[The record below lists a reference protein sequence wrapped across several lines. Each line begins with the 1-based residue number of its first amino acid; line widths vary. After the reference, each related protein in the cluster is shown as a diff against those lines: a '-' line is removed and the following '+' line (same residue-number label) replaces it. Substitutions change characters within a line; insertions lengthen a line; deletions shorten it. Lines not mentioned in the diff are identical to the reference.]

1 MLHKLDKSILKNI
14 VSLFLVQGVGYILP
28 LVTLPYLV
36 KVLGPAGYGNLGF
49 SLALIQYFI
58 LLTQFG
64 FDFSATKE
72 IAIHKDNKSKV
83 SEIFW
88 AVIYCKIALLAL
100 SALILIIAM
109 QFVPLLK
116 EHDDIIFASFVSVIG
131 MAFLPSWLFQ
141 GKEKM
146 GRMAIYNIIARS
158 LTLPATFLLV
168 HTPEDAWVAAL
179 ITSTG
184 IVLATLFSLI
194 IIYHEQWIEFRK
206 PNVSHINE
214 TMSEGW
220 HIFLSN
226 IAGNLYIN
234 SIPVFLGFM
243 TRPET
248 VGQYV
253 AADKIRQAIQ
263 GLMGPVTQVFYPRI
277 SALMSSNKSK
287 AISLI
292 KGLFKVQCTVAL
304 IISLCLFVFAEE
316 IIISLYSRE
325 YIEAIL
331 ILKLISPLVFIISIS
346 NVLGVQGM
354 LTMGMKIA
362 FSKIVWLGAVIN
374 TLIIF
379 PFIYNYQAEGAAIS
393 VLITEVLIMLFIVYS
408 VRKIWS
414 DF

>member
-1 MLHKLDKSILKNI
+1 MDKSILKNI
-14 VSLFLVQGVGYILP
+14 TSLFLVQGVGYILP

-36 KVLGPAGYGNLGF
+36 RVLGPTSYGNLGF

-58 LLTQFG
+58 LLTQYG
-64 FDFSATKE
+64 FEFSATKE
-72 IAIHKDNKSKV
+72 IAVHKDNKDKV

-88 AVIYCKIALLAL
+88 SVIYCKISLLIL
-100 SALILIIAM
+100 SAILLLIAT

-116 EHDDIIFASFVSVIG
+116 QHDDIVFASFVSVIG

-146 GRMAIYNIIARS
+146 GRMAIYNILARF
-158 LTLPATFLLV
+158 LTVPATFLLV
-168 HTPEDAWVAAL
+168 HTPQDAWVAAL
-179 ITSTG
+179 ITSSG

-194 IIYHEQWIEFRK
+194 IVYLERWVDFRK
-206 PNVSHINE
+206 PNIEQINE
-214 TMSEGW
+214 ALKGGW

-243 TRPET
+243 TKPET

-277 SALMSSNKSK
+277 SALMSTNKSN
-287 AISLI
+287 AIRLI
-292 KGLFKVQCTVAL
+292 KGLFGIQCAVAL
-304 IISLCLFVFAEE
+304 FISLLMFIFAEN
-316 IIISLYSRE
+316 IILMLYSKE
-325 YIEAIL
+325 YTEAI
-331 ILKLISPLVFIISIS
+331 ILLQLISPLVFIISIS

-354 LTMGMKIA
+354 LTMGMKKA
-362 FSKIVWLGAVIN
+362 FSAIVWFGAVIN
-374 TLIIF
+374 TIIIF
-379 PFIYNYQAEGAAIS
+379 PLIYYYQAEGAAIS
-393 VLITEVLIMLFIVYS
+393 VLITEVLIMLIIFYK

-414 DF
+414 EL

>member
-1 MLHKLDKSILKNI
+1 
-14 VSLFLVQGVGYILP
+14 
-28 LVTLPYLV
+28 
-36 KVLGPAGYGNLGF
+36 
-49 SLALIQYFI
+49 
-58 LLTQFG
+58 
-64 FDFSATKE
+64 
-72 IAIHKDNKSKV
+72 
-83 SEIFW
+83 
-88 AVIYCKIALLAL
+88 
-100 SALILIIAM
+100 
-109 QFVPLLK
+109 
-116 EHDDIIFASFVSVIG
+116 
-131 MAFLPSWLFQ
+131 
-141 GKEKM
+141 
-146 GRMAIYNIIARS
+146 
-158 LTLPATFLLV
+158 
-168 HTPEDAWVAAL
+168 
-179 ITSTG
+179 
-184 IVLATLFSLI
+184 
-194 IIYHEQWIEFRK
+194 
-206 PNVSHINE
+206 
-214 TMSEGW
+214 MSEGW

>member
-1 MLHKLDKSILKNI
+1 MDKSIFKNI
-14 VSLFLVQGVGYILP
+14 ISLFLVQGVGYILP

-36 KVLGPAGYGNLGF
+36 RVLGPAGYGNLGF

-58 LLTQFG
+58 LLTQYG

-72 IAIHKDNKSKV
+72 IAIHKDNKNKV

-88 AVIYCKIALLAL
+88 SVIYCKIALLIL
-100 SALILIIAM
+100 SGIVLLIAM

-116 EHDDIIFASFVSVIG
+116 EHDDIVFASFVSVIG

-146 GRMAIYNIIARS
+146 GRMAIYNIIART

-168 HTPEDAWVAAL
+168 QSPQDAWIAAL
-179 ITSTG
+179 VTSSG

-194 IIYHEQWIEFRK
+194 IVYHERWVDFRSPNIE
-206 PNVSHINE
+206 HINE
-214 TMSEGW
+214 AMTGGW

-253 AADKIRQAIQ
+253 AADKIRQAVQ

-277 SALMSSNKSK
+277 SALMSSDKVK
-287 AISLI
+287 AIRLI
-292 KGLFKVQCTVAL
+292 KGLFKIQCAVAFL
-304 IISLCLFVFAEE
+304 ISLCIFIFAEK
-316 IIISLYSRE
+316 IILVLYSKQ
-325 YIEAIL
+325 YTEAVL

-354 LTMGMKIA
+354 LTMGMKKA
-362 FSKIVWLGAVIN
+362 FSRIVWLGAVVN

-379 PFIYNYQAEGAAIS
+379 PFVYNYQAEGAAVS
-393 VLITEVLIMLFIVYS
+393 VLITEVLVMLLIVYK
-408 VRKIWS
+408 VRNIWS
-414 DF
+414 DLQ